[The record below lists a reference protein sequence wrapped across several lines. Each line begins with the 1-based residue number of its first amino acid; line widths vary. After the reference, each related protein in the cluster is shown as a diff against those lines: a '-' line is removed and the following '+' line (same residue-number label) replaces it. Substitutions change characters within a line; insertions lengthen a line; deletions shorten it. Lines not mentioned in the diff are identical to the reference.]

1 MARPYGDKFLR
12 ELNRSTKDTL
22 GTELAKICVK
32 ANIPATY
39 AAVALESSRMSVY
52 SWFRGRGIRE
62 SKRKLV
68 EAFIS
73 ILNKDFE
80 EGVLPVKSVEDARK
94 YIEGMLGVTIA

>member
-12 ELNRSTKDTL
+12 ELSRTTQDTL
-22 GTELAKICVK
+22 GTELGKLCVK

-62 SKRKLV
+62 NKRKLV

-73 ILNKDFE
+73 IIKQDLK
-80 EGVLPVKSVEDARK
+80 EGILPAKSVDDARV
-94 YIEGMLGVTIA
+94 YIEGMLGVKLA